1 MTYDEFI
8 LKYLDHI
15 EGKVDAEQ
23 RVGTRPLTA
32 DDNEQAQQPDKQSSH
47 VKNNSSMNAGIN
59 QSKLEQEEGKGE
71 GEIEKVSEKLNES
84 AYSKHTTGKKDDLNK
99 SKDSMISKD
108 DYKYEIPDSCFLSL
122 MKGN

>member
-32 DDNEQAQQPDKQSSH
+32 DDNE
-47 VKNNSSMNAGIN
+47 
-59 QSKLEQEEGKGE
+59 
-71 GEIEKVSEKLNES
+71 
-84 AYSKHTTGKKDDLNK
+84 
-99 SKDSMISKD
+99 
-108 DYKYEIPDSCFLSL
+108 
-122 MKGN
+122 